1 MHLLIKL
8 KILFKFI
15 KSFRIITDC
24 LKEECKMKYE
34 KPEIVRIVVEERK
47 EAAMGPESCAVAWVS
62 CCWKDWVVV
71 FKNLR
76 NCIDKCRDS
85 AKIFKGVVTVLVYF
99 RRSTKWNTKNR
110 RLLRLLSKKKKK
122 PRWVQMDVRQLGQ
135 VVATKI
141 NLLMCIFLY
150 EGGFV

>member
-1 MHLLIKL
+1 MCEVSFIQPSQRVKL

-62 CCWKDWVVV
+62 CCWKD
-71 FKNLR
+71 
-76 NCIDKCRDS
+76 
-85 AKIFKGVVTVLVYF
+85 
-99 RRSTKWNTKNR
+99 
-110 RLLRLLSKKKKK
+110 
-122 PRWVQMDVRQLGQ
+122 
-135 VVATKI
+135 
-141 NLLMCIFLY
+141 
-150 EGGFV
+150 